1 MNFQNKQV
9 NTFTNQPFS
18 IDSQN
23 NLNLAPTAASRIKR
37 LVFGALLFILLTAG
51 MTACKSK
58 ADKEQINATDTA
70 GLAAFNA
77 QKIADSLQN
86 LNQDLNNGDISDNQ
100 TAGQASYQDNNGSG
114 SNGQADYKDGDL
126 KSVNDEAGVT
136 TDNATGGVSDNG
148 SYAGTT
154 EPAPKKKKF
163 SNASKDALIGAGS
176 GAVLG
181 AVISKRNRGLGAV
194 IGAAVG
200 GGAGYGIGKH
210 KDNKEAQD
218 TQ

>member
-9 NTFTNQPFS
+9 NTFTNQPFG
-18 IDSQN
+18 IDRQN

-51 MTACKSK
+51 MTACRSK

-86 LNQDLNNGDISDNQ
+86 LNEDLNNGDIPDNQ
-100 TAGQASYQDNNGSG
+100 TTGQASYQDNGAGN
-114 SNGQADYKDGDL
+114 NDQADYKDGDL
-126 KSVNDEAGVT
+126 KSVNDETGVT
-136 TDNATGGVSDNG
+136 TDNATGSVSDNE
-148 SYAGTT
+148 SYAGKA

-181 AVISKRNRGLGAV
+181 AVISKKNRGLGAV